1 MNIGKFQNAADGRI
15 IGEIDALLVGRV
27 SLTFEPNAKGADYT
41 VLTDSGCEAG
51 AAWNKSSGKTGKAYI
66 SARLDSPFLPTPI
79 NVALFP
85 AKEAGK
91 HVLVWDRQKPK
102 AD

>member
-1 MNIGKFQNAADGRI
+1 MWKRYQLGWTR
-15 IGEIDALLVGRV
+15 
-27 SLTFEPNAKGADYT
+27 P
-41 VLTDSGCEAG
+41 VLS
-51 AAWNKSSGKTGKAYI
+51 K
-66 SARLDSPFLPTPI
+66 PF